1 MRLIYK
7 EMEVLD
13 TSNWG
18 LEMVMLMSQEGDV
31 LWKTEDSKMF
41 RDTEDNTLVFYD
53 EERVFELMM
62 SISRIRLTRNVQGDL
77 RGMWQDNS
85 NQWWERFF
93 RLKLTE
99 IQQWEEELLVFFYVD
114 KYVKVNVSL

>member
-1 MRLIYK
+1 
-7 EMEVLD
+7 MEVLD

-18 LEMVMLMSQEGDV
+18 LEMVMLMSREGDV
-31 LWKTEDSKMF
+31 LWKAEDSKMF

-53 EERVFELMM
+53 EENMFELMM

-99 IQQWEEELLVFFYVD
+99 IQQWEEKLLVFFYVD
-114 KYVKVNVSL
+114 RYMKVTVSL